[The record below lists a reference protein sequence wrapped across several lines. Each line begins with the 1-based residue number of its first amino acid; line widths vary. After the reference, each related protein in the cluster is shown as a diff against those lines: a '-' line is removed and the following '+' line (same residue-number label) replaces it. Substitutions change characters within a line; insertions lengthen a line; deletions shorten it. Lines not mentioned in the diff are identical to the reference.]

1 MRSCGVRGELN
12 IGNSQLGGYE
22 MVDYKLNRRKFI
34 GMTALAGAALASPA
48 YIRRASASGGEVNIW
63 TYNDFVPQ
71 SFKKQF
77 EAETGIKINIRLV
90 DDQGK
95 QFNLLAA
102 EQPNPTVDIMT
113 VAGHRFLQ
121 FIDNKLLAPLDTDRL
136 TNWGKINPT
145 FSESDWATING
156 EKWGAPILS
165 GMEVLAYN
173 SELVSM
179 EEALTWD
186 TLFSEKYSGQTAYII
201 QDMMSIVMLMLG
213 YDGNMVAYL
222 NDPDKAASIVEEAK
236 QFLIQRKPLV
246 RKYYDSGAEVQQMF
260 VNQDI
265 ALGHSW
271 NGPAAALI
279 NDGFPLGMTIPREG
293 SYGFVYTYNIA
304 NNAPNLDNAYTFLNA
319 ILASPEIGA
328 SMTKASGFISTYKDA
343 SKYLT
348 DLEKR
353 STSFP
358 EDQLANLQFFR
369 AEANKMKYGLVDPAV
384 EAVKAA

>member
-1 MRSCGVRGELN
+1 MA
-12 IGNSQLGGYE
+12 
-22 MVDYKLNRRKFI
+22 DYKLNRRKFI

-63 TYNDFVPQ
+63 TYNDFVPK

-121 FIDNKLLAPLDTDRL
+121 FIDNKLLSPLDTDRL
-136 TNWGKINPT
+136 KNWGKINPT
-145 FSESDWATING
+145 FSESEWATING

-186 TLFSEKYSGQTAYII
+186 TLFSDKYSGQTAYII

-222 NDPDKAASIVEEAK
+222 NDPDKAAAIVEEAK
-236 QFLIQRKPLV
+236 QFLIQKKPLV

-348 DLEKR
+348 DLEKK

-358 EDQLANLQFFR
+358 EEQLANLQFFR

>member
-1 MRSCGVRGELN
+1 
-12 IGNSQLGGYE
+12 
-22 MVDYKLNRRKFI
+22 
-34 GMTALAGAALASPA
+34 
-48 YIRRASASGGEVNIW
+48 
-63 TYNDFVPQ
+63 
-71 SFKKQF
+71 
-77 EAETGIKINIRLV
+77 
-90 DDQGK
+90 
-95 QFNLLAA
+95 
-102 EQPNPTVDIMT
+102 
-113 VAGHRFLQ
+113 
-121 FIDNKLLAPLDTDRL
+121 
-136 TNWGKINPT
+136 
-145 FSESDWATING
+145 
-156 EKWGAPILS
+156 
-165 GMEVLAYN
+165 
-173 SELVSM
+173 M

-222 NDPDKAASIVEEAK
+222 NDPDKAAAIVEEAK
-236 QFLIQRKPLV
+236 QFLIQKKSLV

-279 NDGFPLGMTIPREG
+279 NDGFPLEMTIPREG

>member
-1 MRSCGVRGELN
+1 MTKNTFSRRHF
-12 IGNSQLGGYE
+12 LGTAA
-22 MVDYKLNRRKFI
+22 
-34 GMTALAGAALASPA
+34 MTGAALASPV
-48 YIRRASASGGEVNIW
+48 YLRSAKAAGGEVNIW
-63 TYNDFVPQ
+63 TYNDFVPKA
-71 SFKKQF
+71 FKEQF
-77 EAETGIKINIRLV
+77 EAETGIKVNVRLV

-102 EQPNPTVDIMT
+102 EAPNPTVDIMT

-121 FIDNKLLAPLDTDRL
+121 FIDSELLAPLDTGRL
-136 TNWGKINPT
+136 SNWGNINPT

-156 EKWGAPILS
+156 SKWGAPILS
-165 GMEVLAYN
+165 GMEVLSYN
-173 SELVSM
+173 TEMVSA
-179 EEALTWD
+179 EEAASWD
-186 TLFSEKYSGQTAYII
+186 VLFSEKYKGQTAYII

-213 YDGNMVAYL
+213 YDGNMVAYMD
-222 NDPDKAASIVEEAK
+222 DPEKAAAIVEEAK
-236 QFLIQRKPLV
+236 QFLISKKPLV
-246 RKYYDSGAEVQQMF
+246 RKYYDGGAEVQQMF

-279 NDGFPLGMTIPREG
+279 NDGFPLAMSIPKEG

-304 NNAPNLDNAYTFLNA
+304 NNAPNVDNAYTFLDA

-343 SKYLT
+343 SNYLT
-348 DLEKR
+348 DLEKA

-358 EDQLANLQFFR
+358 EEQLANLQFFR
-369 AEANKMKYGLVDPAV
+369 AEANELKYNLVDPAV